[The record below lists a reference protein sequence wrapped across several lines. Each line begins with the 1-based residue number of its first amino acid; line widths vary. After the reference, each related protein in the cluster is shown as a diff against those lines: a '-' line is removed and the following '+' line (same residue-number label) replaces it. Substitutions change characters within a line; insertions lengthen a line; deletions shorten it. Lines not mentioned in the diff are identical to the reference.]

1 MTINLINLPEADFP
15 LIISKRIKSLEGLE
29 NIINNNCE
37 VIVDLAIKKVSK
49 TKYLVNGNISSTL
62 EIECYRCSNLTD
74 VSLNISTNIL
84 IKDKQEEKFDTKW
97 VKETH
102 YQDLSTFNI
111 EQLILEEIHLN
122 FPSEVICCSKSTLQ
136 KLPQIKKR
144 KTRPFKKIRDL
155 IK

>member
-1 MTINLINLPEADFP
+1 MTINLINLLEADFP

-29 NIINNNCE
+29 NTINNNCE
-37 VIVDLAIKKVSK
+37 VKTVVDFSNERL
-49 TKYLVNGNISSTL
+49 TL

-97 VKETH
+97 VNETH

-122 FPSEVICCSKSTLQ
+122 FPSEVICCSKSTPQ
-136 KLPQIKKR
+136 KIPQIKKQ